1 MTKSRNLRAKN
12 GSSTYNV
19 FSRTIG
25 TTLDLQR
32 QVDQLRHWCAV
43 MQGARIAQNI
53 DDMERAATE
62 VTHIMAQMTLSTGVI
77 VAGIVRARAES

>member
-1 MTKSRNLRAKN
+1 MTKSRNLRPKN

-19 FSRTIG
+19 FSRMIG

-53 DDMERAATE
+53 DDMERATTE
-62 VTHIMAQMTLSTGVI
+62 VGRILAQMMLSTSTI
-77 VAGIVRARAES
+77 AAGIDRARVES